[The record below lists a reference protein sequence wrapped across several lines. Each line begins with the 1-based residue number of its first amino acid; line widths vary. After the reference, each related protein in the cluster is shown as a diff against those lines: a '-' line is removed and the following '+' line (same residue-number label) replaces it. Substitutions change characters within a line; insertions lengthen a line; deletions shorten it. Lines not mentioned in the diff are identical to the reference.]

1 MQMETTFQA
10 VLGQVIAQL
19 REEHRRDQA
28 WLADHVGITRSAWSK
43 VENGKTGI
51 PAAVLIK
58 VGEALK
64 IPASE
69 ILARAEGVAKRL
81 EKEGVK
87 VYRDAASAK
96 KSGGAGLGVVAL
108 LGAAVLGG
116 VVGKMLA
123 DADKEKPD
131 KKSG

>member
-10 VLGQVIAQL
+10 VLGRVIAQL
-19 REEHRRDQA
+19 REERHHDQT

-58 VGEALK
+58 VGDALK

-96 KSGGAGLGVVAL
+96 KSGGAGLGVVAF

-123 DADKEKPD
+123 DADKEKSD